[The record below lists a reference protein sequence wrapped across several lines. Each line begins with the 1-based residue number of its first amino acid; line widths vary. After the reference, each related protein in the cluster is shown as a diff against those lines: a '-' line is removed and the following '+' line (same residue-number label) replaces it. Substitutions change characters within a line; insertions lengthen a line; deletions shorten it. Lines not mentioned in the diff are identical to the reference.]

1 MSQAK
6 VDRYKVI
13 KKKKRTEKNHGKRK
27 KNPYLCFLQSA
38 VPHLAHAEF
47 GTGIKICNIKI

>member
-1 MSQAK
+1 MPICINFSDKMQYGK
-6 VDRYKVI
+6 ES
-13 KKKKRTEKNHGKRK
+13 TEKNHGKRK